1 MAAAAQET
9 PAELENRARL
19 TMMAIAWWRPTLALE
34 TANTYWRD
42 VHGVLDA
49 RLPGLWG
56 YKQLHC
62 DPVPVQP
69 FPAIPGVEQAWAGD
83 DSPEAVATLLFLD
96 EEALR
101 ICGESELALLAR
113 QDNLELV
120 ERNIHYLV
128 ADAACTWVD
137 RTGDAAPQ
145 GPALQPTYVVFV
157 RRRPDVAEDDFHAAT
172 RVLAERWSADPGV
185 LRLRLQALGRPEGQH
200 PLGPEHLHDALIELV
215 VADEAVCGRLV
226 DAESAALL
234 GRVACALNTV
244 QAREVYAILVGGRPT
259 QVGLRGWAPVQ
270 AIRAMGARIQEDER
284 LLELLYGPV
293 VHGA

>member
-1 MAAAAQET
+1 
-9 PAELENRARL
+9 
-19 TMMAIAWWRPTLALE
+19 MMAIAWWQPALPLE

-49 RLPGLWG
+49 RLPGLWA

-62 DPVPVQP
+62 DPVPARP
-69 FPAIPGVEQAWAGD
+69 FPPIPGVEQAWADG
-83 DSPEAVATLLFLD
+83 DSPEAVALLLFLD

-101 ICGESELALLAR
+101 TCAESELAVLAR

-128 ADAACTWVD
+128 ADAARTYVD

-145 GPALQPTYVVFV
+145 GPVQHPTYAVFL
-157 RRRPDVAEDDFHAAT
+157 RRRSEVAVHDFRAAT
-172 RVLAERWSADPGV
+172 GTLAERWSADPGV

-200 PLGPEHLHDALIELV
+200 PLGPEHLHDALVELV
-215 VADEAVCGRLV
+215 VADEAVCARLV
-226 DAESAALL
+226 DTAASTLI
-234 GRVACALNTV
+234 GRVASVLNTV
-244 QAREVYAILVGGRPT
+244 QAREVYAILVGGKPT

-284 LLELLYGPV
+284 LLELMYGPV